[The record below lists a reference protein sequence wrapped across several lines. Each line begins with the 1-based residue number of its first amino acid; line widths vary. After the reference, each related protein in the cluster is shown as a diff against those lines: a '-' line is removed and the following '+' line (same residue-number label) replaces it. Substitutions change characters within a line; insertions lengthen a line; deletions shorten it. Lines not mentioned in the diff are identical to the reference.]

1 MNPDDS
7 GIDAAVMA
15 RARFLVDQGAPT
27 GRLHGRPPQGF
38 TLLELLATVAIVA
51 AIAGVAVIAADGQQ
65 DRARRDLIQAD
76 LGRIGEATRRFRS
89 DVGRSPKAIAE
100 LLQSPQ
106 STDALGGWWWPGA
119 MAVPLYDPVIA
130 RGWNGPYLMPEL
142 RTSVSVHGIE
152 PNYAAAIDSTTYD
165 PVNKHLAL
173 LTDASQDTTTDAGPK
188 TIRSPYDLTISSGR
202 LHVRFIDPSPRAMA
216 MPALDCGIPP

>member
-1 MNPDDS
+1 MIARTLVSMNH
-7 GIDAAVMA
+7 AVP
-15 RARFLVDQGAPT
+15 LTCAP
-27 GRLHGRPPQGF
+27 RQGF
-38 TLLELLATVAIVA
+38 TLLELLASVAIVA
-51 AIAGVAVIAADGQQ
+51 AIAGAAVMVADGQL

-76 LGRIGEATRRFRS
+76 LGRIGEAARRFRS

-106 STDALGGWWWPGA
+106 PADALGGWWWPGA
-119 MAVPLYDPVIA
+119 MPVALYDPAIA

-152 PNYAAAIDSTTYD
+152 PNYAAVIDSTAYD
-165 PVNKHLAL
+165 SANKHLAL
-173 LTDASQDTTTDAGPK
+173 LTDASQDTTADANPK
-188 TIRSPYDLTISSGR
+188 TVRSPYDLTISDGR